1 VPNYTRGTLYVF
13 TFKEGL
19 LSKVAHDLRL
29 SVQRFSVQ
37 VDGENVVAA
46 IATSA
51 LTVDGAMKK
60 GNLSPGTLSDKDK
73 RDIAGNIEKDV
84 LKTSRNP
91 EIRFEGTVSGDPE
104 AAQFNVSGQL
114 SLAGKTRAL
123 TIPIRR
129 EGKRLRGRVS
139 FLQSDWG
146 IKPFRA
152 LMGTLKVQDRVEV
165 EVDLLDEPS

>member
-51 LTVDGAMKK
+51 LTVDG
-60 GNLSPGTLSDKDK
+60 
-73 RDIAGNIEKDV
+73 
-84 LKTSRNP
+84 
-91 EIRFEGTVSGDPE
+91 
-104 AAQFNVSGQL
+104 
-114 SLAGKTRAL
+114 
-123 TIPIRR
+123 
-129 EGKRLRGRVS
+129 
-139 FLQSDWG
+139 
-146 IKPFRA
+146 
-152 LMGTLKVQDRVEV
+152 
-165 EVDLLDEPS
+165 